1 VAEESGHIL
10 VADDNPVSR
19 KLISRAL
26 EEQGHTVVTAEHGAQ
41 ALEIIRSQPFD
52 LVLLDILMPER
63 DGYEVLESL
72 KADPDLRHL
81 PVIMISAVDE
91 LDSVIRCIEMGAT
104 DYLPKPFNAALLR
117 ARINASLITKRMH
130 DMEQAHLSEVQ
141 AYLVQI
147 EAEQEKS
154 ERLLLN
160 ILPESIAERLK
171 ESEAI
176 IADSFPDVTVLFA
189 DLVGFTRLSSQ
200 IAPGELV
207 LLLDEIFSEFD
218 DLAETYRLEK
228 IKTIGDAYMAV
239 SGLPE
244 PSDHHVEAAANMAL
258 DMRAAVTRVGNS
270 LGRSLQARIGLHTGP
285 VVAGVIGRKKFIYDL
300 WGDTVNTAS
309 RMESHGISNQIHITT
324 EVFQRL
330 GNHYE
335 FQELGSTEI
344 KGKGA
349 METYLLVGRK
359 LDE

>member
-1 VAEESGHIL
+1 MADESGHIL
-10 VADDNPVSR
+10 VADDNAVSR
-19 KLISRAL
+19 KLIIRAL
-26 EEQGHTVVTAEHGAQ
+26 EEQGHTVISAEHGMQ
-41 ALEIIRSQPFD
+41 ALETVRSQPFD
-52 LVLLDILMPER
+52 VVLLDILMPER

-104 DYLPKPFNAALLR
+104 DYLLKPFNVALLR
-117 ARINASLITKRMH
+117 ARINASLTTKRMH
-130 DMEQAHLSEVQ
+130 DMEQAHLREVQ
-141 AYLVQI
+141 AYLAQI

-160 ILPESIAERLK
+160 VLPKSIAERLK
-171 ESEAI
+171 ESEEV
-176 IADSFPDVTVLFA
+176 IADSFSDVTVLFA
-189 DLVGFTRLSSQ
+189 DLVGFTELSSR
-200 IAPGELV
+200 ITPSELV

-218 DLAETYRLEK
+218 HLAEAYGLEK

-239 SGLPE
+239 SGLPV
-244 PSDHHVEAAANMAL
+244 PRDDHVAAAANMAL
-258 DMRAAVTRVGNS
+258 DMRDAVTRLGVS
-270 LGRSLQARIGLHTGP
+270 LGHSIQARIGLHTGP

-309 RMESHGISNQIHITT
+309 RMESHGISDQIHVTT
-324 EVFQRL
+324 EVFKRL
-330 GNHYE
+330 ENHYE

-344 KGKGA
+344 KSKGV
-349 METYLLVGRK
+349 METYLLVGGK